1 MNHKLQG
8 LQETLTSASRP
19 KQVTTIYRGSALL
32 PQRLNL
38 AGPLKRIWGW
48 MTPGELAL
56 ASGNHTPVTQFIL
69 LGFSSYP
76 ELQQLLF
83 VTFLLIYAM
92 TVMGNLGMMA
102 LIFTDSRLHSPM
114 YFFLSVLSFLD
125 ICYSSV
131 VTPKL
136 LVNFLASDKTISFEG
151 CVVQLTFFV
160 VHVTAESFLL
170 ASMAYDRFVAI
181 CQPLHYG
188 SIMTKETCLQLVAAS
203 YAFGGANSAI
213 QTGNVFALPFCGPN
227 QVTHYF
233 CDIPPLLRLACANTA
248 TAGVVLYIFSALVTL
263 LPAAVILT
271 SYSLVLVAI
280 GRMRS
285 AAGREK
291 ALSTCASHFLAIAIF
306 YGTVVF
312 TYVQPHGSTND
323 TNGQIVSVFY
333 TIIIPMLNPFI
344 YSLRNKE
351 VKDALQR
358 KLQVSIFPC

>member
-1 MNHKLQG
+1 
-8 LQETLTSASRP
+8 
-19 KQVTTIYRGSALL
+19 
-32 PQRLNL
+32 
-38 AGPLKRIWGW
+38 

-69 LGFSSYP
+69 LGFSDYP
-76 ELQQLLF
+76 DLQQLLF
-83 VTFLLIYAM
+83 GVFLTIYAM
-92 TVMGNLGMMA
+92 TVVDNLGMMA
-102 LIFTDSRLHSPM
+102 LIFTDTRLHSPM

-136 LVNFLASDKTISFEG
+136 LVNFLASDKSISFEG
-151 CVVQLTFFV
+151 CVIQLTFFV
-160 VHVTAESFLL
+160 IHVTTESFLL
-170 ASMAYDRFVAI
+170 ASMAYDRFMAI
-181 CQPLHYG
+181 CRPLHYG
-188 SIMTKETCLQLVAAS
+188 SVMTKGTCLELVAAS
-203 YAFGGANSAI
+203 YAFGGVNSAI

-227 QVTHYF
+227 RVTHYF

-248 TAGVVLYIFSALVTL
+248 TAGSVLYVFSALVTL
-263 LPAAVILT
+263 LPAAVILA
-271 SYSLVLVAI
+271 SYGLVLAAI

-323 TNGQIVSVFY
+323 ANGQVVSVFY

-351 VKDALQR
+351 VKDALLR
-358 KLQVSIFPC
+358 KLQTNLFPW

>member
-1 MNHKLQG
+1 
-8 LQETLTSASRP
+8 
-19 KQVTTIYRGSALL
+19 
-32 PQRLNL
+32 
-38 AGPLKRIWGW
+38 
-48 MTPGELAL
+48 MTPGEQAL
-56 ASGNHTPVTQFIL
+56 ASGNHTPVTKFIL
-69 LGFSSYP
+69 LGFSNYP
-76 ELQQLLF
+76 DIQELLF
-83 VTFLLIYAM
+83 GTFLLIYAM
-92 TVMGNLGMMA
+92 TVVGNLGMMS

-136 LVNFLASDKTISFEG
+136 LVNFLASDKSISFEG

-160 VHVTAESFLL
+160 LHVTAESFLL
-170 ASMAYDRFVAI
+170 ASMAYDRFMAI
-181 CQPLHYG
+181 CHPLHYG
-188 SIMTKETCLQLVAAS
+188 STMTKRTCLQLVAAS

-227 QVTHYF
+227 QVAHYF
-233 CDIPPLLRLACANTA
+233 CDIPPLLHLACANTA
-248 TAGVVLYIFSALVTL
+248 TAEVVLYIFSALVTL
-263 LPAAVILT
+263 LPATVILM

-280 GRMRS
+280 GKMHS
-285 AAGREK
+285 AAGRER

-312 TYVQPHGSTND
+312 TYVQPHGSIHD
-323 TNGQIVSVFY
+323 SNGQVVSIFY

-351 VKDALQR
+351 VKNALQR
-358 KLQVSIFPC
+358 KLQVNVFPC

>member
-1 MNHKLQG
+1 MTPVRSYCRAG
-8 LQETLTSASRP
+8 
-19 KQVTTIYRGSALL
+19 TTQLHSCFMG
-32 PQRLNL
+32 
-38 AGPLKRIWGW
+38 

-56 ASGNHTPVTQFIL
+56 ASSNHTPVTQFIL
-69 LGFSSYP
+69 LGFSNYAD
-76 ELQQLLF
+76 LQELLF
-83 VTFLLIYAM
+83 GVFLLIY
-92 TVMGNLGMMA
+92 TVTVVGNLGMMV

-125 ICYSSV
+125 ICYSPV

-136 LVNFLASDKTISFEG
+136 LINFLASDKSISFEG

-170 ASMAYDRFVAI
+170 ASMAYDRFMAI
-181 CQPLHYG
+181 CRTLHYG
-188 SIMTKETCLQLVAAS
+188 SVMTKGMCLQLVAAS
-203 YAFGGANSAI
+203 YAFGGINSSI

-233 CDIPPLLRLACANTA
+233 CDIPPLLHLVCGNKAA
-248 TAGVVLYIFSALVTL
+248 AGVVLYLFSALVTL

-291 ALSTCASHFLAIAIF
+291 ALSTCASHFLAITIF

-312 TYVQPHGSTND
+312 TYVQPHGPTDD
-323 TNGQIVSVFY
+323 TSGQVVSVFY

-351 VKDALQR
+351 VKGTLQR
-358 KLQVSIFPC
+358 KLQVNIFPC

>member
-1 MNHKLQG
+1 
-8 LQETLTSASRP
+8 
-19 KQVTTIYRGSALL
+19 
-32 PQRLNL
+32 
-38 AGPLKRIWGW
+38 
-48 MTPGELAL
+48 MTPGEPAY
-56 ASGNHTPVTQFIL
+56 ATGNHTPVTQFIL
-69 LGFSSYP
+69 LGFSSYAD
-76 ELQQLLF
+76 LQELLF
-83 VTFLLIYAM
+83 VAFLLIYAV
-92 TVMGNLGMMA
+92 TVVGNLGMMA
-102 LIFTDSRLHSPM
+102 LIFTDACLHRPM

-136 LVNFLASDKTISFEG
+136 LINFLASDKTISFEG

-188 SIMTKETCLQLVAAS
+188 SVMTKVTCVQLVAAS
-203 YAFGGANSAI
+203 YAFGAANSAI

-233 CDIPPLLRLACANTA
+233 CDIPPLLRLACGNTA
-248 TAGVVLYIFSALVTL
+248 TAGVILYIFSALVTL

-312 TYVQPHGSTND
+312 TYVQPHGSSND

-358 KLQVSIFPC
+358 KLQTASLNASSPH

>member
-1 MNHKLQG
+1 
-8 LQETLTSASRP
+8 
-19 KQVTTIYRGSALL
+19 
-32 PQRLNL
+32 
-38 AGPLKRIWGW
+38 

-69 LGFSSYP
+69 LGFSNYP
-76 ELQQLLF
+76 DLQEVLF
-83 VTFLLIYAM
+83 GAFLFIYLM
-92 TVMGNLGMMA
+92 TVVGNLGMMA

-136 LVNFLASDKTISFEG
+136 LVNFLSSDKSISFEG

-170 ASMAYDRFVAI
+170 ASMAYDRFMAI
-181 CQPLHYG
+181 CRPLHYG
-188 SIMTKETCLQLVAAS
+188 SVMTTGTCLQLVAAS
-203 YAFGGANSAI
+203 YAFGGVNSAI

-233 CDIPPLLRLACANTA
+233 CDIPALLHLACADTTTA
-248 TAGVVLYIFSALVTL
+248 RVVQYIFSALVTL
-263 LPAAVILT
+263 LPAAIILT
-271 SYSLVLVAI
+271 SYSLVLAAI

-285 AAGREK
+285 ATGREK

-312 TYVQPHGSTND
+312 TYVQPHGSTNE
-323 TNGQIVSVFY
+323 TNGQVVSIFY

-351 VKDALQR
+351 VKDALKK
-358 KLQVSIFPC
+358 KLQINIFPC

>member
-1 MNHKLQG
+1 
-8 LQETLTSASRP
+8 
-19 KQVTTIYRGSALL
+19 
-32 PQRLNL
+32 
-38 AGPLKRIWGW
+38 
-48 MTPGELAL
+48 MTPGQLAL
-56 ASGNHTPVTQFIL
+56 ASGNHTAVTQFIL
-69 LGFSSYP
+69 LGFSNYP
-76 ELQQLLF
+76 DLQELLF
-83 VTFLLIYAM
+83 GAFLLVYSM
-92 TVMGNLGMMA
+92 TVLGNLGMMA
-102 LIFTDSRLHSPM
+102 LIFTDARLHSPM

-136 LVNFLASDKTISFEG
+136 LVSLLASDKSISFAG

-170 ASMAYDRFVAI
+170 ASMALDRFMAI
-181 CQPLHYG
+181 CRPLHYG
-188 SIMTKETCLQLVAAS
+188 SVMTKRTCLQLVAAS

-213 QTGNVFALPFCGPN
+213 QTGNVFTLPFCGPN

-248 TAGVVLYIFSALVTL
+248 TAEMVLYIFSALVTL
-263 LPAAVILT
+263 LPAAIILT
-271 SYSLVLVAI
+271 SYSFVLVAI
-280 GRMRS
+280 GRMSS
-285 AAGREK
+285 AARREK

-312 TYVQPHGSTND
+312 TYVQPHGSTSD
-323 TNGQIVSVFY
+323 TNGQVVSVFY
-333 TIIIPMLNPFI
+333 TIVIPMLNPFI

-358 KLQVSIFPC
+358 KLQAHILPC

>member
-1 MNHKLQG
+1 
-8 LQETLTSASRP
+8 
-19 KQVTTIYRGSALL
+19 
-32 PQRLNL
+32 
-38 AGPLKRIWGW
+38 

-56 ASGNHTPVTQFIL
+56 TSGNYTPVAKFIL
-69 LGFSSYP
+69 LGFSNYP
-76 ELQQLLF
+76 DLQGFLF
-83 VTFLLIYAM
+83 GAFLLIYAV
-92 TVMGNLGMMA
+92 TVVGNLGMIA
-102 LIFTDSRLHSPM
+102 LIFTDARLHSPM

-136 LVNFLASDKTISFEG
+136 LVNFLVSDKSISFKG
-151 CVVQLTFFV
+151 CVVQLAFFV
-160 VHVTAESFLL
+160 VHVTSESFLL
-170 ASMAYDRFVAI
+170 ASMAYDRFMAI
-181 CQPLHYG
+181 CQPLHYS
-188 SIMTKETCLQLVAAS
+188 SIMTKGTCIQLVAIS

-227 QVTHYF
+227 KVNHYF
-233 CDIPPLLRLACANTA
+233 CDVPPLLLLACANTA
-248 TAGVVLYIFSALVTL
+248 TAGMVLYVFSALATL
-263 LPAAVILT
+263 LPASVILT

-306 YGTVVF
+306 YGTLVF
-312 TYVQPHGSTND
+312 TYVQPHGATYD
-323 TNGQIVSVFY
+323 TNGQVVSVFY

-358 KLQVSIFPC
+358 KLQSVSHLLQGERHSIFQTTS

>member
-1 MNHKLQG
+1 MYLAQQWACSGNQLSPLQ
-8 LQETLTSASRP
+8 
-19 KQVTTIYRGSALL
+19 
-32 PQRLNL
+32 
-38 AGPLKRIWGW
+38 

-56 ASGNHTPVTQFIL
+56 ASGNHTPVTQFVL
-69 LGFSSYP
+69 LGFSNYP
-76 ELQQLLF
+76 DFQELLF
-83 VTFLLIYAM
+83 GGFLLIYAM
-92 TVMGNLGMMA
+92 TVAGNLGMVA
-102 LIFTDSRLHSPM
+102 LIFTDSHLHSPM

-131 VTPKL
+131 ITPKL
-136 LVNFLASDKTISFEG
+136 LVNFLASDKSISFKA

-160 VHVTAESFLL
+160 MHVTTESFLL
-170 ASMAYDRFVAI
+170 ASMAYDRFMAI
-181 CQPLHYG
+181 CRPLHYG
-188 SIMTKETCLQLVAAS
+188 PLMTKGICLQLVTAS
-203 YAFGGANSAI
+203 YAFGCVNSAI

-233 CDIPPLLRLACANTA
+233 CDILPLLRLACANTA
-248 TAGVVLYIFSALVTL
+248 TARMVLYIFSALVTL

-271 SYSLVLVAI
+271 SYSLVLVVI
-280 GRMRS
+280 GRMCS

-312 TYVQPHGSTND
+312 TYVQPHQSTND
-323 TNGQIVSVFY
+323 TSGQIVSVFY

-358 KLQVSIFPC
+358 RLQVNILPC

>member
-1 MNHKLQG
+1 
-8 LQETLTSASRP
+8 
-19 KQVTTIYRGSALL
+19 
-32 PQRLNL
+32 
-38 AGPLKRIWGW
+38 

-56 ASGNHTPVTQFIL
+56 ASGNHTPVTHFIL
-69 LGFSSYP
+69 LGFSNYP
-76 ELQQLLF
+76 DLQELLF
-83 VTFLLIYAM
+83 GVFLLIYAM
-92 TVMGNLGMMA
+92 TVGNLGMMT

-114 YFFLSVLSFLD
+114 YFFLSVLPFLD

-136 LVNFLASDKTISFEG
+136 LVNFLASDKSISFEG
-151 CVVQLTFFV
+151 CVIQLTFFV

-170 ASMAYDRFVAI
+170 ASMAYDCFMAV

-188 SIMTKETCLQLVAAS
+188 SVMTKGTCLQLVAAS
-203 YAFGGANSAI
+203 YVFGGANSAI

-233 CDIPPLLRLACANTA
+233 CDIPPLLHLACANTG
-248 TAGVVLYIFSALVTL
+248 TAGVILYIFSALVTL
-263 LPAAVILT
+263 LPATIILT
-271 SYSLVLVAI
+271 SYSLILAAI
-280 GRMRS
+280 GRMHS

-323 TNGQIVSVFY
+323 TNGQVVSVFY

-358 KLQVSIFPC
+358 KFQINIFPC

>member
-1 MNHKLQG
+1 
-8 LQETLTSASRP
+8 
-19 KQVTTIYRGSALL
+19 
-32 PQRLNL
+32 
-38 AGPLKRIWGW
+38 

-56 ASGNHTPVTQFIL
+56 ASGNHTLVTQFIL
-69 LGFSSYP
+69 LGFSKYP
-76 ELQQLLF
+76 DLQELLF
-83 VTFLLIYAM
+83 GAFLFIYAM
-92 TVMGNLGMMA
+92 TVVGNLGMMA
-102 LIFTDSRLHSPM
+102 LILTDSYLHSPM

-136 LVNFLASDKTISFEG
+136 LVNFLASKKSISFKG
-151 CVVQLTFFV
+151 CVVQLAFFV

-170 ASMAYDRFVAI
+170 ASLAYDRFMAI
-181 CQPLHYG
+181 CRPLHYR
-188 SIMTKETCLQLVAAS
+188 SVMTKGTCLQLVAAS
-203 YAFGGANSAI
+203 YALGGINSVL

-233 CDIPPLLRLACANTA
+233 CDIPPLLQLACANIA
-248 TAGVVLYIFSALVTL
+248 TARVILSILSSLVTL
-263 LPAAVILT
+263 VPAAVILT
-271 SYSLVLVAI
+271 SYSLVLVAM

-285 AAGREK
+285 AVGREK
-291 ALSTCASHFLAIAIF
+291 ALSTCASHFLAITIF

-312 TYVQPHGSTND
+312 TYVQPHGFTND
-323 TNGQIVSVFY
+323 TSDQVVSVFY

-358 KLQVSIFPC
+358 KLQVHVCPC

>member
-1 MNHKLQG
+1 MISG
-8 LQETLTSASRP
+8 VALTS
-19 KQVTTIYRGSALL
+19 
-32 PQRLNL
+32 
-38 AGPLKRIWGW
+38 
-48 MTPGELAL
+48 
-56 ASGNHTPVTQFIL
+56 GNYTPVTRFIL

-76 ELQQLLF
+76 DLQVLLF
-83 VTFLLIYAM
+83 GGFLVIYAV
-92 TVMGNLGMMA
+92 TVVGSLGMMA
-102 LIFTDSRLHSPM
+102 LILTDSHLHSPM

-136 LVNFLASDKTISFEG
+136 LVNFLVSDKSISFKG

-170 ASMAYDRFVAI
+170 ASMAYDRFMAI
-181 CQPLHYG
+181 CRPHHYG
-188 SIMTKETCLQLVAAS
+188 AVMTKKTCLQLVAVA
-203 YAFGGANSAI
+203 YAFGGANAVI

-233 CDIPPLLRLACANTA
+233 CDIPPLLHLACANTD
-248 TAGVVLYIFSALVTL
+248 TAEEILYIFSALVTL

-271 SYSLVLVAI
+271 SYSLVLAAI
-280 GRMRS
+280 GRKSS

-312 TYVQPHGSTND
+312 TYVQPHGSTKD
-323 TNGQIVSVFY
+323 TSSQIVSVFY
-333 TIIIPMLNPFI
+333 TIIIPMLNSFI

-351 VKDALQR
+351 VKDALKR
-358 KLQVSIFPC
+358 KLHLYSFPCQVLQGCSLESSNHCL